1 MMLARALPLAC
12 RVSLSGLLGLA
23 APIALASAGCSTRQ
37 AADYGVPTSQTP
49 VRGDGAT
56 QPAALYEAWTTLY
69 RSVDPASPLAYHGSS
84 SSAGVEALK
93 GDQADFAASDT
104 PVDESKLGF
113 PVVQVPTA
121 LVAVAVVYRL
131 DGVTKPI
138 ELTAQQ
144 VSRLMQGETTDWRD
158 FVAAGTDPAKIPKA
172 RVVLRSEASGTTRIF
187 TDWLSS
193 ANPASG
199 WQLGRTPQIPATVGS
214 APEMVA
220 SNDAVIQRVQQT
232 NGALAFVSYAAAR
245 ASKLQI
251 AAIRNPDG
259 TFVVPTLA
267 AISAAA
273 LSVTDVRASLVNRPG
288 ADSYPI
294 VSFTYAIAR
303 QADEDAARGRAVAHF
318 LWWACH
324 EGQRLAP
331 GLGFATLPAEIVV
344 QVETKLRGLRA
355 GGEQAVRGM

>member
-1 MMLARALPLAC
+1 MMRARDLALALRARFAMLAMLAPT
-12 RVSLSGLLGLA
+12 VATS
-23 APIALASAGCSTRQ
+23 GCSTRQ
-37 AADYGVPTSQTP
+37 ASDYGVATSQTP

-69 RSVDPASPLAYHGSS
+69 RSVDPMSPLSYHGSS

-93 GDQADFAASDT
+93 GEQADFAASDT
-104 PVDESKLGF
+104 PADASKLSF
-113 PVVQVPTA
+113 PILQVPTA

-138 ELTAQQ
+138 ELTSQQ
-144 VSRLMQGETTDWRD
+144 IARLLQGETTDWRD
-158 FVAAGTDPAKIPKA
+158 FVPAGTEPAKIPKA
-172 RVVLRSEASGTTRIF
+172 HVVLRSESSGTTSIF
-187 TDWLSS
+187 TEWLTG

-199 WQLGRTPQIPATVGS
+199 WRLGKTNQVPASVGS
-214 APEMVA
+214 RPEMVTG
-220 SNDAVIQRVQQT
+220 NDAVIQRVQQT
-232 NGALAFVSYAAAR
+232 NGAIAFVSYAAAR
-245 ASKLQI
+245 VSKLQI

-259 TFVVPTLA
+259 TFVAPSLP

-273 LSVTDVRASLVNRPG
+273 LSVTDVNASLVNRPG
-288 ADSYPI
+288 AATYPI

-303 QADEDAARGRAVAHF
+303 KLDDDPARGRAVAHF

-331 GLGFATLPAEIVV
+331 ALGFATLPAEIVV
-344 QVETKLRGLRA
+344 QVETRLRELRA
-355 GGEQAVRGM
+355 GGEPAVRGM